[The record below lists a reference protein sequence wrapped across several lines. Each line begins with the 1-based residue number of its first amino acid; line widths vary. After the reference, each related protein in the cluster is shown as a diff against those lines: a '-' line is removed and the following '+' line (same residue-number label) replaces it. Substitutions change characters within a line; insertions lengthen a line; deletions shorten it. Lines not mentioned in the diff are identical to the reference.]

1 MTLPELF
8 ANRPRNLDVATIAKL
23 AARYGIS
30 GAQTPLA
37 SERDQNVLIT
47 PSSGRQFILKISNP
61 ANPPEVAD
69 LETDVLVGVSRVL
82 LDVEVPRVVRT
93 LDGSCS
99 IAWPT
104 PDGVRSV
111 RLLTYLEG
119 RPLAELRSNQKLR
132 FSVGSTLARLGLA
145 LRSIDRRPLN
155 RPMPWDLYQFSA
167 LRTLLS
173 ECGDRNLM
181 QRGLE
186 LLGRWQR
193 SGLLDSGR
201 ASSLS
206 MQLLHN
212 DFNPHNLLIRDSAPD
227 RVSGVIDFGD
237 MAFGP
242 SIFDLAIALAYWFQ
256 ETDSLAAIGDVVSGF
271 HRSRPLSVGEL
282 AFLPLLIETRLM
294 MTVLITRWRAQR
306 IPENSAYILRNEPA
320 ARIGLAALEK
330 MSERDL
336 CTELQRRMSSG
347 LDL

>member
-8 ANRPRNLDVATIAKL
+8 ANRPQDLDMATIAKI

-47 PSSGRQFILKISNP
+47 SISGQQFILKISNP
-61 ANPPEVAD
+61 ATPLGVAD
-69 LETDVLVGVSRVL
+69 LETDVLLAVSRVL
-82 LDVEVPRVVRT
+82 LDIDVPQVMRS

-99 IAWPT
+99 IVWPT
-104 PDGVRSV
+104 PDGLRSV
-111 RLLTYLEG
+111 RLLTYLQG
-119 RPLAELRSNQKLR
+119 RPIAEVRSNQKLR

-145 LRSIDRRPLN
+145 LRSIDRRPPN

-167 LRTLLS
+167 LRKLLS
-173 ECGDRNLM
+173 ECDDRNLM

-193 SGLLDSGR
+193 SGLLDPAT
-201 ASSLS
+201 ASSLP

-212 DFNPHNLLIRDSAPD
+212 DFNPHNLLFRHSAPD

-271 HRSRPLSVGEL
+271 HRSRPLTVSEL
-282 AFLPLLIETRLM
+282 TLLPMLMETRLM

-306 IPENSAYILRNEPA
+306 IPENSAYILRNEPI
-320 ARIGLAALEK
+320 ARTGLAALGK
-330 MSERDL
+330 ISERDL
-336 CTELQRRMSSG
+336 CVELQRRTSS
-347 LDL
+347 